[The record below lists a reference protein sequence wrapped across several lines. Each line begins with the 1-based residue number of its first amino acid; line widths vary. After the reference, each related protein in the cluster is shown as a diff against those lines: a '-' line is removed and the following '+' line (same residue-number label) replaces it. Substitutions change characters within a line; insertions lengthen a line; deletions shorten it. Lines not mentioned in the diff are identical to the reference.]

1 MALIQ
6 APKIAMSQ
14 KRGCCK
20 LSIIMHNVESVML
33 VKGPARDVFPTVS
46 LVMGPVIITA
56 PGEMILKNGDG
67 MERRVISAPSMVSRN
82 SAHSP
87 KCCADSLW
95 ASSWRRKAKV
105 KNMARL
111 TDIFGVIN
119 AASPINCG
127 MRDMPT
133 PMTSSVPRAR
143 CFSSVELNQK
153 NLGFGLGL

>member
-82 SAHSP
+82 SAHKP
-87 KCCADSLW
+87 
-95 ASSWRRKAKV
+95 
-105 KNMARL
+105 
-111 TDIFGVIN
+111 
-119 AASPINCG
+119 
-127 MRDMPT
+127 
-133 PMTSSVPRAR
+133 
-143 CFSSVELNQK
+143 
-153 NLGFGLGL
+153 